1 MAESIEE
8 LEKKIEALPRGTIV
22 TKNIDGKPYFYQ
34 QYKENKKTVSNFLT
48 NDEAEKMRPL
58 IEERRQLQKK
68 LREMKKNIPASA
80 KPDDKTSFIMNAIT
94 GAGLL
99 EMAETAKDFKKRD
112 CYEKISSYLYG
123 KPVDKVCLVYG
134 LRRTGKT
141 TLLKQLILDMKEEDR
156 KQTIYIKA
164 RVGET
169 IADLNKDIKLARE
182 KGFKFFLIDEIT
194 LLEDFIDN
202 AALLSDVYAVQGL
215 KFVLSGTDS
224 LGFYFAESEELYDRA
239 VTVHTTFIPYKE
251 HARLLGITSIDEYI
265 RYGGTLKAGE
275 WDFEDEELN
284 VEEAS
289 FRDDETAR
297 RYIDTAICKNIQH
310 SLKCYQKGR
319 YFRHLRELYDANELT
334 NAINRI
340 IEDENHDFTV
350 KVITDLFESHD
361 ASGITTTKNGRVKA
375 LREAC
380 LDRTYLGSTSQLLRK
395 ARDEENRTDV
405 LDTID
410 KFQILATLKKIL
422 EIKEKDKQTIGV
434 TDTHVTEIKQYL
446 KRLDLI
452 DDLDIETLTGSD
464 GRLTYTIFTQPGMR
478 FCQAQALVYSLMK
491 DEQIKNLQERE
502 INLITEKIIEG
513 VLGHMLED
521 IVIYETKKV
530 LMPNRHE
537 NKKQVFQIR
546 FEAGEFDMVIYD
558 KQTNT
563 CEIYE
568 IKHSLEVVP
577 FQYRHL
583 INEDKIALTEKRF
596 GKITKKCVLYR
607 GETIQSENDVMY
619 KNVEEYLN
627 ELVVN

>member
-1 MAESIEE
+1 MTESIEE
-8 LEKKIEALPRGTIV
+8 LEKRIETLPRGTIV

-34 QYKENKKTVSNFLT
+34 QYKEKKKTVSNFLT

-58 IEERRQLQKK
+58 IEERRELQKK
-68 LREMKKNIPASA
+68 LREMKKNLPAAA
-80 KPDDKTSFIMNAIT
+80 KPDDNTSFIMNAIT
-94 GAGLL
+94 GSGLL

-123 KPVDKVCLVYG
+123 KPADKVCLVYG

-156 KQTIYIKA
+156 KQTIYIKVS
-164 RVGET
+164 VGET

-182 KGFKFFLIDEIT
+182 KGIKFFLIDEIT

-239 VTVHTTFIPYKE
+239 VTVHTTFIPYNE
-251 HARLLGITSIDEYI
+251 HARLLGIKSIDEYI

-275 WDFEDEELN
+275 LDFEDAELN

-350 KVITDLFESHD
+350 QVITDLFESHD
-361 ASGITTTKNGRVKA
+361 
-375 LREAC
+375 
-380 LDRTYLGSTSQLLRK
+380 LGSTAQLLRK
-395 ARDEENRTDV
+395 ARDEDKRTDI
-405 LDTID
+405 LDEID
-410 KFQILATLKKIL
+410 KSQILETLKKIL
-422 EIKEKDKQTIGV
+422 EIKEKDNQTIGI
-434 TDTHVTEIKQYL
+434 TDSHVEEIKQYL

-452 DDLDIETLTGSD
+452 DDLDIETLTGSE
-464 GRLTYTIFTQPGMR
+464 GKLSYTIFTQPGMR

-491 DEQIKNLQERE
+491 DEQIGNLQERE

-521 IVIYETKKV
+521 IVIYETKRV

-558 KQTNT
+558 NQTNT

-568 IKHSLEVVP
+568 IKHSLEAVP

-583 INEDKIALTEKRF
+583 INEDKIELTEKRF

-607 GETIQSENDVMY
+607 GETMQSENDVLY

-627 ELVVN
+627 ELVG

>member
-1 MAESIEE
+1 MTESIEE
-8 LEKKIEALPRGTIV
+8 LEKRIETLPRGTIV

-58 IEERRQLQKK
+58 IDERRQLQKK
-68 LREMKKNIPASA
+68 LRAMKKNLPATA
-80 KPDDKTSFIMNAIT
+80 KLDDSTSLIMNAIT

-123 KPVDKVCLVYG
+123 KPADKVCLVYG

-182 KGFKFFLIDEIT
+182 QGIKFFLIDEIT

-239 VTVHTTFIPYKE
+239 VTVHTTFIPYNE
-251 HARLLGITSIDEYI
+251 HARLLGIKSIDEYI

-275 WDFEDEELN
+275 LDFEDAELN

-350 KVITDLFESHD
+350 QVITDLFESHD
-361 ASGITTTKNGRVKA
+361 
-375 LREAC
+375 
-380 LDRTYLGSTSQLLRK
+380 LGSTAQLLRK
-395 ARDEENRTDV
+395 ARDEDKRTDI
-405 LDTID
+405 LDEID
-410 KFQILATLKKIL
+410 KSQILETLKKIL
-422 EIKEKDKQTIGV
+422 EIKEKDNQTIGI
-434 TDTHVTEIKQYL
+434 TDSHVEEIKQYL

-452 DDLDIETLTGSD
+452 DDLDIETLTGSE
-464 GRLTYTIFTQPGMR
+464 GKLNYTIFTQPGMR

-521 IVIYETKKV
+521 IVIYETKRV

-558 KQTNT
+558 NQTNT

-568 IKHSLEVVP
+568 IKHSLEAVP

-583 INEDKIALTEKRF
+583 INEDKIELTEKRF
-596 GKITKKCVLYR
+596 GKIIKKCVLYR
-607 GETIQSENDVMY
+607 GETMQSENDVMY

>member
-1 MAESIEE
+1 MTESIEE
-8 LEKKIEALPRGTIV
+8 LEKRIETLPRGTIV

-58 IEERRQLQKK
+58 IEERRELQKK
-68 LREMKKNIPASA
+68 LRAMKKNLPAAA
-80 KPDDKTSFIMNAIT
+80 KHDASTSFIMNAIT

-123 KPVDKVCLVYG
+123 KPADKVCLVYG

-182 KGFKFFLIDEIT
+182 KGIKFFLIDEIT

-239 VTVHTTFIPYKE
+239 VTVHTTFIPYNE
-251 HARLLGITSIDEYI
+251 HARLLGIKSIDEYI

-275 WDFEDEELN
+275 LDFEDAELN

-350 KVITDLFESHD
+350 QVITDLFESHD
-361 ASGITTTKNGRVKA
+361 
-375 LREAC
+375 
-380 LDRTYLGSTSQLLRK
+380 LGSTAQLLRK
-395 ARDEENRTDV
+395 ARDEDKRTDI
-405 LDTID
+405 LDEID
-410 KFQILATLKKIL
+410 KSQILETLKKIL

-452 DDLDIETLTGSD
+452 DDLNIETLTGSE
-464 GRLTYTIFTQPGMR
+464 GKLSYTIFTQPGMR

-521 IVIYETKKV
+521 IVIYETKRV

-558 KQTNT
+558 NQTNT

-568 IKHSLEVVP
+568 IKHSLEAVP

-583 INEDKIALTEKRF
+583 INEDKIELTEKRF

-607 GETIQSENDVMY
+607 GETMQSENDVMY

>member
-68 LREMKKNIPASA
+68 LREMKKNLPASA
-80 KPDDKTSFIMNAIT
+80 KPDDNISFIMNAIT
-94 GAGLL
+94 ESGLL

-123 KPVDKVCLVYG
+123 KPADKVCLVYG

-164 RVGET
+164 RAGET

-182 KGFKFFLIDEIT
+182 KEIKFFLIDEIT

-275 WDFEDEELN
+275 LDFEDEELN

-361 ASGITTTKNGRVKA
+361 
-375 LREAC
+375 
-380 LDRTYLGSTSQLLRK
+380 LGSTAQLLRK
-395 ARDEENRTDV
+395 ARDEDKRTDI
-405 LDTID
+405 LDEID
-410 KFQILATLKKIL
+410 KSQILETLKKIL

-464 GRLTYTIFTQPGMR
+464 GKLTYTIFTQPGMR

-502 INLITEKIIEG
+502 IILITEKIIEG

-521 IVIYETKKV
+521 IVIYETKRV

-568 IKHSLEVVP
+568 IKHSLEAVP

-607 GETIQSENDVMY
+607 GETMQSENDVMY

>member
-1 MAESIEE
+1 MTESIEE
-8 LEKKIEALPRGTIV
+8 LEKRIETLPRGTIV

-58 IEERRQLQKK
+58 IDERRQLQKK
-68 LREMKKNIPASA
+68 LREMKKNLPAAA
-80 KPDDKTSFIMNAIT
+80 KPDDSTSFIMNAIT

-123 KPVDKVCLVYG
+123 KPADKVCLVYG

-141 TLLKQLILDMKEEDR
+141 TLLKQLVLDMKEEDR

-182 KGFKFFLIDEIT
+182 QGIKFFLIDEIT

-275 WDFEDEELN
+275 LDFEDAELN

-350 KVITDLFESHD
+350 QVITDLFESHD
-361 ASGITTTKNGRVKA
+361 
-375 LREAC
+375 
-380 LDRTYLGSTSQLLRK
+380 LGSTAQLLRK
-395 ARDEENRTDV
+395 ARDKDKRTDI
-405 LDTID
+405 LDEID
-410 KFQILATLKKIL
+410 KSQILETLKKIL
-422 EIKEKDKQTIGV
+422 EIKEKDNQTIGI
-434 TDTHVTEIKQYL
+434 TDSHVEEIKQYL

-452 DDLDIETLTGSD
+452 DDLDIETLTGSE
-464 GRLTYTIFTQPGMR
+464 GKLNYTIFTQPGMR

-521 IVIYETKKV
+521 IVIYETKRV

-546 FEAGEFDMVIYD
+546 FEAGEFDMVIYNN
-558 KQTNT
+558 QTNT

-568 IKHSLEVVP
+568 IKHSLEAVP

-583 INEDKIALTEKRF
+583 INEDKIELTEKRF

-607 GETIQSENDVMY
+607 GETMQSENDVMY

>member
-8 LEKKIEALPRGTIV
+8 IEKRIQALPRGTIV

-34 QYKENKKTVSNFLT
+34 QYKENKKTVSNFLS
-48 NDEAEKMRPL
+48 NDEAEKMRHL
-58 IEERRQLQKK
+58 IEERRELQKK
-68 LREMKKNIPASA
+68 LREMKKNLPSVEMLDDSA
-80 KPDDKTSFIMNAIT
+80 SFIMNAIT

-99 EMAETAKDFKKRD
+99 EMAETAKGFKKRD
-112 CYEKISSYLYG
+112 CYDKIASYLYG
-123 KPVDKVCLVYG
+123 KPADKVCLVYG

-141 TLLKQLILDMKEEDR
+141 TLLKQLILDMKDEDR
-156 KQTIYIKA
+156 NQTIYIKA
-164 RVGET
+164 RAGET
-169 IADLNKDIKLARE
+169 IADLNKDIKTARE
-182 KGFKFFLIDEIT
+182 KGIKFLLIDEIT

-275 WDFEDEELN
+275 LDFDNEELN

-289 FRDDETAR
+289 FRDDESAR

-310 SLKCYQKGR
+310 SLRCYQKGR

-361 ASGITTTKNGRVKA
+361 
-375 LREAC
+375 
-380 LDRTYLGSTSQLLRK
+380 LGSAAQLLRK
-395 ARDEENRTDV
+395 ARDEDKRTDI
-405 LDTID
+405 LDEID
-410 KFQILATLKKIL
+410 ESQILSTLKKIL
-422 EIKEKDKQTIGV
+422 EIKEKDNQKIGV
-434 TDTHVTEIKQYL
+434 TETHVTEIKQYL

-452 DDLDIETLTGSD
+452 DDLDIETLTGSER
-464 GRLTYTIFTQPGMR
+464 RLTYTIFTQPGMR

-491 DEQIKNLQERE
+491 DEQIRNLQERE

-521 IVIYETKKV
+521 IVIYETKRV
-530 LMPNRHE
+530 LMPKRHE

-546 FEAGEFDMVIYD
+546 FEAGEFDMLIYD
-558 KQTNT
+558 NQSNT

-568 IKHSLEVVP
+568 IKHSLEAVP
-577 FQYRHL
+577 YQYRHL
-583 INEDKIALTEKRF
+583 INEDKTALTENRF
-596 GKITKKCVLYR
+596 GRITRKCVLYR
-607 GETIQSENDVMY
+607 GETMESESDVQY

-627 ELVVN
+627 ELGETK

>member
-48 NDEAEKMRPL
+48 NDESEKMRPL
-58 IEERRQLQKK
+58 IDERRQLQKK
-68 LREMKKNIPASA
+68 LRAMKKNLPATA
-80 KPDDKTSFIMNAIT
+80 KLDDSTSFIMNAIT
-94 GAGLL
+94 GSGLL

-123 KPVDKVCLVYG
+123 KPADKVCLVYG

-164 RVGET
+164 RGGET

-182 KGFKFFLIDEIT
+182 QGIKFFLIDEIT

-224 LGFYFAESEELYDRA
+224 LGFYFVESEELYDRT

-275 WDFEDEELN
+275 LDFEDAELN

-350 KVITDLFESHD
+350 QVITDLFESHD
-361 ASGITTTKNGRVKA
+361 
-375 LREAC
+375 
-380 LDRTYLGSTSQLLRK
+380 LGSTAQLLRK
-395 ARDEENRTDV
+395 ARDEDKRTDI
-405 LDTID
+405 LDEID
-410 KFQILATLKKIL
+410 KSQILETLKKIL
-422 EIKEKDKQTIGV
+422 EIKEKDNQTIGI
-434 TDTHVTEIKQYL
+434 TDSHVEEIKQYL

-452 DDLDIETLTGSD
+452 DDLDIETLTGSE
-464 GRLTYTIFTQPGMR
+464 GKLSYTIFTQPGMR

-521 IVIYETKKV
+521 IVIYETKRV

-546 FEAGEFDMVIYD
+546 FEAGEFDMVIYNN
-558 KQTNT
+558 QTNT

-568 IKHSLEVVP
+568 IKHSLEAVP

-583 INEDKIALTEKRF
+583 INEDKIELTEKRF

-607 GETIQSENDVMY
+607 GETMQSENDVLY

>member
-58 IEERRQLQKK
+58 IDERRQLQKK
-68 LREMKKNIPASA
+68 LRVMEKNLPATA
-80 KPDDKTSFIMNAIT
+80 KPDDSTSFLMNAIT
-94 GAGLL
+94 GSGLL

-123 KPVDKVCLVYG
+123 KPADKVCLVYG

-141 TLLKQLILDMKEEDR
+141 TLLKQLVLDMKEEDR

-169 IADLNKDIKLARE
+169 ITDLNTDIKLARE
-182 KGFKFFLIDEIT
+182 KGIKFFLIDEIT

-275 WDFEDEELN
+275 LNFEDAELN

-350 KVITDLFESHD
+350 QVITDLFESHD
-361 ASGITTTKNGRVKA
+361 
-375 LREAC
+375 
-380 LDRTYLGSTSQLLRK
+380 LGSTAQLLRK
-395 ARDEENRTDV
+395 ARDEDKRTDI
-405 LDTID
+405 LDEID
-410 KFQILATLKKIL
+410 KSQILETLKKIL
-422 EIKEKDKQTIGV
+422 EIKEKDNQTIGI
-434 TDTHVTEIKQYL
+434 TNSHVEEIKQYL

-452 DDLDIETLTGSD
+452 DDLDIETLTGNE
-464 GRLTYTIFTQPGMR
+464 GKLNYTIFTQPGMR

-491 DEQIKNLQERE
+491 DEQIKNLQKRE

-521 IVIYETKKV
+521 IVIYETKRV

-558 KQTNT
+558 NQTNT

-568 IKHSLEVVP
+568 IKHSLEAVP

-583 INEDKIALTEKRF
+583 INEDKIELTEKRF

-607 GETIQSENDVMY
+607 GETMQSENDVLY
-619 KNVEEYLN
+619 QNVEEYLN
-627 ELVVN
+627 ELVSN

>member
-1 MAESIEE
+1 MTESIEE
-8 LEKKIEALPRGTIV
+8 LEKRIETLPRGTIV

-34 QYKENKKTVSNFLT
+34 QYKENKKTVSIFLT

-58 IEERRQLQKK
+58 IDERRQLQKN
-68 LREMKKNIPASA
+68 LRAMKKNLPATA
-80 KPDDKTSFIMNAIT
+80 KLDDSTSFIMNAIT

-123 KPVDKVCLVYG
+123 KPADKVCLVYG

-141 TLLKQLILDMKEEDR
+141 TLLKQLVLDMKEEDR

-182 KGFKFFLIDEIT
+182 KGIKFFLIDEIT

-224 LGFYFAESEELYDRA
+224 LGFYFAESEELYDRT

-275 WDFEDEELN
+275 LDFEDAELN

-350 KVITDLFESHD
+350 QVITDLFESHD
-361 ASGITTTKNGRVKA
+361 
-375 LREAC
+375 
-380 LDRTYLGSTSQLLRK
+380 LGSTAQLLRK
-395 ARDEENRTDV
+395 ARDEDKRTDI
-405 LDTID
+405 LDEID
-410 KFQILATLKKIL
+410 KSQILETLKKIL
-422 EIKEKDKQTIGV
+422 EIKEKDNQTIGI
-434 TDTHVTEIKQYL
+434 TDSHVEEIKQYL

-452 DDLDIETLTGSD
+452 DDLDIETLTGSE
-464 GRLTYTIFTQPGMR
+464 GKLSYTIFTQPGMR

-521 IVIYETKKV
+521 IVIYETKRV

-558 KQTNT
+558 NQTNT
-563 CEIYE
+563 CEVYE
-568 IKHSLEVVP
+568 IKHSLEAVP

-583 INEDKIALTEKRF
+583 INEDKIELTEKRF

-607 GETIQSENDVMY
+607 GETMQSENDVMY

-627 ELVVN
+627 ELVG

>member
-1 MAESIEE
+1 MAESIKE
-8 LEKKIEALPRGTIV
+8 LEKTIVALPRGTIV

-68 LREMKKNIPASA
+68 LREMKKNLPASA
-80 KPDDKTSFIMNAIT
+80 KPDDNISFIMNAIT

-123 KPVDKVCLVYG
+123 KPADKVCLVYG

-182 KGFKFFLIDEIT
+182 KGIKFFLIDEIT

-251 HARLLGITSIDEYI
+251 HARLLGIKSIDEYI

-275 WDFEDEELN
+275 LDFEDAELN

-350 KVITDLFESHD
+350 KVITDLFESH
-361 ASGITTTKNGRVKA
+361 A
-375 LREAC
+375 
-380 LDRTYLGSTSQLLRK
+380 LGSTSQLLRK

-521 IVIYETKKV
+521 IVIYETKRV

-558 KQTNT
+558 NQTNT

-583 INEDKIALTEKRF
+583 INEDKIELTEKRF

-607 GETIQSENDVMY
+607 GETMQSENDVMY

>member
-1 MAESIEE
+1 M
-8 LEKKIEALPRGTIV
+8 
-22 TKNIDGKPYFYQ
+22 
-34 QYKENKKTVSNFLT
+34 
-48 NDEAEKMRPL
+48 
-58 IEERRQLQKK
+58 
-68 LREMKKNIPASA
+68 
-80 KPDDKTSFIMNAIT
+80 
-94 GAGLL
+94 
-99 EMAETAKDFKKRD
+99 
-112 CYEKISSYLYG
+112 
-123 KPVDKVCLVYG
+123 
-134 LRRTGKT
+134 
-141 TLLKQLILDMKEEDR
+141 
-156 KQTIYIKA
+156 
-164 RVGET
+164 
-169 IADLNKDIKLARE
+169 
-182 KGFKFFLIDEIT
+182 
-194 LLEDFIDN
+194 
-202 AALLSDVYAVQGL
+202 YAVQGL
-215 KFVLSGTDS
+215 KFVLSGTNS

-350 KVITDLFESHD
+350 KVITDLFESH
-361 ASGITTTKNGRVKA
+361 A
-375 LREAC
+375 L
-380 LDRTYLGSTSQLLRK
+380 DSTAQLLRK

-422 EIKEKDKQTIGV
+422 EIKEKDNQTIGV
-434 TDTHVTEIKQYL
+434 KDTHVTEIKQYL

-452 DDLDIETLTGSD
+452 DYLDIETLTGSD

-568 IKHSLEVVP
+568 IKHSLEAVP

-607 GETIQSENDVMY
+607 GETMQSENDVMY
-619 KNVEEYLN
+619 KNLEEYLN

>member
-8 LEKKIEALPRGTIV
+8 LEKRIETLPRGTIV

-58 IEERRQLQKK
+58 IDERRQLQKK
-68 LREMKKNIPASA
+68 LRAMKKNLPAAA
-80 KPDDKTSFIMNAIT
+80 KPDDSTSFIMNAIS

-123 KPVDKVCLVYG
+123 KPADKVCLVYG

-182 KGFKFFLIDEIT
+182 KGIKFFLIDEIT

-224 LGFYFAESEELYDRA
+224 LGFYFAESEELYDRT

-275 WDFEDEELN
+275 LDFEDAELN

-350 KVITDLFESHD
+350 QVITDLFESHD
-361 ASGITTTKNGRVKA
+361 
-375 LREAC
+375 
-380 LDRTYLGSTSQLLRK
+380 LGSTAQLLRK
-395 ARDEENRTDV
+395 ARDKDKRTDI
-405 LDTID
+405 LDEID
-410 KFQILATLKKIL
+410 KSQILETLKKIL
-422 EIKEKDKQTIGV
+422 EIKEKDNQTIGI
-434 TDTHVTEIKQYL
+434 TDSHVEEIKQYL

-452 DDLDIETLTGSD
+452 DDLDIETLTGSE
-464 GRLTYTIFTQPGMR
+464 GKLNYTIFTQPGMR

-521 IVIYETKKV
+521 IVIYETKRV

-558 KQTNT
+558 NQTNT

-568 IKHSLEVVP
+568 IKHSLEAVP

-583 INEDKIALTEKRF
+583 INEDKIELTEKRF

-607 GETIQSENDVMY
+607 GETMQSENDVLY

>member
-1 MAESIEE
+1 MVESIEE
-8 LEKKIEALPRGTIV
+8 LEKRIETLPRGTIV

-58 IEERRQLQKK
+58 IEERRELQKK
-68 LREMKKNIPASA
+68 LREMKKILPAAA
-80 KPDDKTSFIMNAIT
+80 KPDDNTSFIMNAIT
-94 GAGLL
+94 GPGLL

-123 KPVDKVCLVYG
+123 KPADKVCLVYG

-141 TLLKQLILDMKEEDR
+141 TLLKQLVLDMKEEDR

-169 IADLNKDIKLARE
+169 ITDLNKDIKLARE
-182 KGFKFFLIDEIT
+182 KGIKFFLIDEIT

-239 VTVHTTFIPYKE
+239 VTVHTTFIPYNE
-251 HARLLGITSIDEYI
+251 HARLLGIKSIDEYI

-275 WDFEDEELN
+275 LDFEDAELN

-350 KVITDLFESHD
+350 QVITDLFESHD
-361 ASGITTTKNGRVKA
+361 
-375 LREAC
+375 
-380 LDRTYLGSTSQLLRK
+380 LGSTAQLLRK
-395 ARDEENRTDV
+395 ARDEDKRTDI
-405 LDTID
+405 LDEID
-410 KFQILATLKKIL
+410 KSQILETLKKIL
-422 EIKEKDKQTIGV
+422 EIKEKDNQTIGI
-434 TDTHVTEIKQYL
+434 TDSHVEEIKQYL

-452 DDLDIETLTGSD
+452 DDLDIETLTGSE
-464 GRLTYTIFTQPGMR
+464 GKLSYTIFTQPGMR

-521 IVIYETKKV
+521 IVIYETKRV

-558 KQTNT
+558 NQTNT

-568 IKHSLEVVP
+568 IKHSLEAVP

-583 INEDKIALTEKRF
+583 INEDKIELTEKRF

-607 GETIQSENDVMY
+607 GETMQSENDVMY

>member
-8 LEKKIEALPRGTIV
+8 LEKRIETLPRGTIV

-58 IEERRQLQKK
+58 IDERRQLQKK
-68 LREMKKNIPASA
+68 LRAMKKNLPATA
-80 KPDDKTSFIMNAIT
+80 KLDDSTSFIMNAIT
-94 GAGLL
+94 GSGLL

-123 KPVDKVCLVYG
+123 KPADKVCLVYG

-182 KGFKFFLIDEIT
+182 KGIKFFLIDEIT

-275 WDFEDEELN
+275 LDFEDAELN

-340 IEDENHDFTV
+340 IEDENHDFTI

-361 ASGITTTKNGRVKA
+361 
-375 LREAC
+375 
-380 LDRTYLGSTSQLLRK
+380 LGSTAQLLRK
-395 ARDEENRTDV
+395 ARDEDKRTDI
-405 LDTID
+405 LDEID
-410 KFQILATLKKIL
+410 KSQILETLKKIL
-422 EIKEKDKQTIGV
+422 EIKEKDNQTIGI
-434 TDTHVTEIKQYL
+434 TDSHVEEIKQYL

-452 DDLDIETLTGSD
+452 DDLDIETLTGSE
-464 GRLTYTIFTQPGMR
+464 GKLNYTIFTQPGMR

-521 IVIYETKKV
+521 IVIYETKRV

-558 KQTNT
+558 NQTNT

-568 IKHSLEVVP
+568 IKHSLEAVP

-583 INEDKIALTEKRF
+583 INEDKIELTEKRF

-607 GETIQSENDVMY
+607 GETMQSENDVMY

>member
-8 LEKKIEALPRGTIV
+8 LEKRIETLPRGTIV

-48 NDEAEKMRPL
+48 NDKAEKIRPL
-58 IEERRQLQKK
+58 IEERRELQKK
-68 LREMKKNIPASA
+68 LRAMKKNLPAAA
-80 KPDDKTSFIMNAIT
+80 KPDDSISFIMNVIT

-123 KPVDKVCLVYG
+123 KPADKVCLVYG

-141 TLLKQLILDMKEEDR
+141 TLLKQLILDMKKEDR

-164 RVGET
+164 MVGET
-169 IADLNKDIKLARE
+169 IADLNRDIKLARE
-182 KGFKFFLIDEIT
+182 KGIKFFLIDEIT

-251 HARLLGITSIDEYI
+251 HARLLGIKSIDEYI
-265 RYGGTLKAGE
+265 RYGGTFKAGE
-275 WDFEDEELN
+275 LDFEDAELN

-350 KVITDLFESHD
+350 QVITDLFESHD
-361 ASGITTTKNGRVKA
+361 
-375 LREAC
+375 
-380 LDRTYLGSTSQLLRK
+380 LGSTAQLLRK
-395 ARDEENRTDV
+395 ARDEDKRTDI
-405 LDTID
+405 LDEID
-410 KFQILATLKKIL
+410 KSQILETLKKIL

-452 DDLDIETLTGSD
+452 DDLNIETLTGSE
-464 GRLTYTIFTQPGMR
+464 GKLSYTIFTQPGMR

-521 IVIYETKKV
+521 IVIYETKRV

-558 KQTNT
+558 NQTNT

-568 IKHSLEVVP
+568 IKHSLEAVP

-583 INEDKIALTEKRF
+583 INEDKIELTEKRF

-607 GETIQSENDVMY
+607 GETMQSENDVMY

>member
-1 MAESIEE
+1 MTESIEE
-8 LEKKIEALPRGTIV
+8 LEKRIETLPRGTIV

-58 IEERRQLQKK
+58 IDERRQLQKK
-68 LREMKKNIPASA
+68 LRAMKKNLPATA
-80 KPDDKTSFIMNAIT
+80 KLDDSTSFIMNAIT
-94 GAGLL
+94 GSGLL

-123 KPVDKVCLVYG
+123 KPADKVCLVYG

-164 RVGET
+164 RGGET

-182 KGFKFFLIDEIT
+182 QGIKFFLIDEIT

-224 LGFYFAESEELYDRA
+224 LGFYFVESEELYDRT

-275 WDFEDEELN
+275 LDFEDAELN

-350 KVITDLFESHD
+350 QVITDLFESHD
-361 ASGITTTKNGRVKA
+361 
-375 LREAC
+375 
-380 LDRTYLGSTSQLLRK
+380 LGSTAQLLRK
-395 ARDEENRTDV
+395 ARDEDKRTDI
-405 LDTID
+405 LDEID
-410 KFQILATLKKIL
+410 KSQILETLKKIL
-422 EIKEKDKQTIGV
+422 EIKEKDNQTIGI
-434 TDTHVTEIKQYL
+434 TDSHVEEIKQYL

-452 DDLDIETLTGSD
+452 DDLDIETLTGSE
-464 GRLTYTIFTQPGMR
+464 GKLNYTIFTQPGMR

-521 IVIYETKKV
+521 IVIYETKRV

-558 KQTNT
+558 NQTNT

-568 IKHSLEVVP
+568 IKHSLEAVP

-583 INEDKIALTEKRF
+583 INEDKIELTEKRF

-607 GETIQSENDVMY
+607 GETMQSENDVMY

>member
-58 IEERRQLQKK
+58 IEERRELQKK
-68 LREMKKNIPASA
+68 LREMKKNLPAAA
-80 KPDDKTSFIMNAIT
+80 KPDDNTSFIMNAIT
-94 GAGLL
+94 GSGLL

-123 KPVDKVCLVYG
+123 KPADKVCLVYG

-169 IADLNKDIKLARE
+169 ISDLNKDIKLARE
-182 KGFKFFLIDEIT
+182 KGIKFFLIDEIT

-275 WDFEDEELN
+275 LDFEDEELN

-350 KVITDLFESHD
+350 QVITDLFESHD
-361 ASGITTTKNGRVKA
+361 
-375 LREAC
+375 
-380 LDRTYLGSTSQLLRK
+380 LGSTAQLLRK
-395 ARDEENRTDV
+395 ARDEDKRTDI
-405 LDTID
+405 LDEID
-410 KFQILATLKKIL
+410 KSQILETLKKIL
-422 EIKEKDKQTIGV
+422 EIKEKDKQTIGI
-434 TDTHVTEIKQYL
+434 TDSHVEEIKQYL

-452 DDLDIETLTGSD
+452 DDLDIETLTGSE
-464 GRLTYTIFTQPGMR
+464 GKLNYTIFTQPGMR

-491 DEQIKNLQERE
+491 DEQIKNLEERE

-521 IVIYETKKV
+521 IVIYETKRV

-558 KQTNT
+558 NQTNT

-568 IKHSLEVVP
+568 IKHSLEAVP

-583 INEDKIALTEKRF
+583 INEDKIELTEKRF

-607 GETIQSENDVMY
+607 GETMQSENDVMY

>member
-1 MAESIEE
+1 MTESIEE
-8 LEKKIEALPRGTIV
+8 LEKRIETLPRGTIV

-58 IEERRQLQKK
+58 IDERRQLQKK
-68 LREMKKNIPASA
+68 LRAMKKNLPATA
-80 KPDDKTSFIMNAIT
+80 KPDDSTSFIMNAIT
-94 GAGLL
+94 GVGLL

-123 KPVDKVCLVYG
+123 KPADKVCLVYG

-141 TLLKQLILDMKEEDR
+141 TLLKQLVLDMKEEDR

-169 IADLNKDIKLARE
+169 ITDLNKDIKLARE
-182 KGFKFFLIDEIT
+182 KGIKFFLIDEIT

-275 WDFEDEELN
+275 LDFEDAELN

-350 KVITDLFESHD
+350 QVITDLFESHD
-361 ASGITTTKNGRVKA
+361 
-375 LREAC
+375 
-380 LDRTYLGSTSQLLRK
+380 LGSTAQLLRK
-395 ARDEENRTDV
+395 ARDEDKRTDI
-405 LDTID
+405 LDEID
-410 KFQILATLKKIL
+410 KSQILETLKKIL
-422 EIKEKDKQTIGV
+422 EIKEKDNQTIGI
-434 TDTHVTEIKQYL
+434 TDSHVEEIKQYL

-452 DDLDIETLTGSD
+452 DDLDIETLTGSE
-464 GRLTYTIFTQPGMR
+464 GKLSYTIFTQPGMR
-478 FCQAQALVYSLMK
+478 FCQAQALIYSLMK

-521 IVIYETKKV
+521 IVIYETKRV

-558 KQTNT
+558 NQTNT

-568 IKHSLEVVP
+568 IKHSLEAVP

-583 INEDKIALTEKRF
+583 INGDKIELTEKRF

-607 GETIQSENDVMY
+607 GETMQSENDVMY

-627 ELVVN
+627 ELVVS

>member
-8 LEKKIEALPRGTIV
+8 LEKKIETLPRGTIV

-48 NDEAEKMRPL
+48 NDEAEKMRPQ

-68 LREMKKNIPASA
+68 LRAMKKNLPAAA
-80 KPDDKTSFIMNAIT
+80 KPDDNISFIMNAIT
-94 GAGLL
+94 GSGLL

-123 KPVDKVCLVYG
+123 KPADKVCLVYG

-164 RVGET
+164 RGGET

-182 KGFKFFLIDEIT
+182 KGIKFFLIDEIT

-202 AALLSDVYAVQGL
+202 SALLSDVYAVQGL

-275 WDFEDEELN
+275 LDFEDAELN

-350 KVITDLFESHD
+350 QVITDLFESHD
-361 ASGITTTKNGRVKA
+361 
-375 LREAC
+375 
-380 LDRTYLGSTSQLLRK
+380 LGSTAQLLRK
-395 ARDEENRTDV
+395 ARDEDKRTDI
-405 LDTID
+405 LDEID
-410 KFQILATLKKIL
+410 KSQILATLKKIL
-422 EIKEKDKQTIGV
+422 EIKEKDKQTIGM

-452 DDLDIETLTGSD
+452 DDLDIETLTGSE
-464 GRLTYTIFTQPGMR
+464 GKLSYTIFTQPGMR

-491 DEQIKNLQERE
+491 DEQIKNRQERE

-558 KQTNT
+558 NQTNT

-607 GETIQSENDVMY
+607 GETMQSENDVMY

-627 ELVVN
+627 ELVG

>member
-1 MAESIEE
+1 MVESIEE
-8 LEKKIEALPRGTIV
+8 LEKRIETLPRGTIV

-58 IEERRQLQKK
+58 IDERRQLQKK
-68 LREMKKNIPASA
+68 LRAMKKNLPAAA
-80 KPDDKTSFIMNAIT
+80 KPDDSTSFIMNAIT

-123 KPVDKVCLVYG
+123 KPADKVCLVYG

-141 TLLKQLILDMKEEDR
+141 TLLKQLVLDMKEEDR

-169 IADLNKDIKLARE
+169 ITDLNKDIKLARE
-182 KGFKFFLIDEIT
+182 KGIKFFLIDEIT

-275 WDFEDEELN
+275 LDFEDAELN

-350 KVITDLFESHD
+350 QVITDLFESHD
-361 ASGITTTKNGRVKA
+361 
-375 LREAC
+375 
-380 LDRTYLGSTSQLLRK
+380 LGSTAQLLRK
-395 ARDEENRTDV
+395 ARDEDKRTDI
-405 LDTID
+405 LDEID
-410 KFQILATLKKIL
+410 KSQILETLKKIL
-422 EIKEKDKQTIGV
+422 EIKEKDNQTIGI
-434 TDTHVTEIKQYL
+434 TDSHVEEIKQYL

-452 DDLDIETLTGSD
+452 DDLDIETLTGSE
-464 GRLTYTIFTQPGMR
+464 GKLNYSIFTQPGMR
-478 FCQAQALVYSLMK
+478 FCQAQALIYSLMK

-521 IVIYETKKV
+521 IVIYETKRV

-558 KQTNT
+558 NQTNT

-568 IKHSLEVVP
+568 IKHSLEAVP

-583 INEDKIALTEKRF
+583 INGDKIELTEKRF

-607 GETIQSENDVMY
+607 GETMQSENDVMY

-627 ELVVN
+627 ELVVS

>member
-58 IEERRQLQKK
+58 IEERRELQKK
-68 LREMKKNIPASA
+68 LREMKKNLPAAA
-80 KPDDKTSFIMNAIT
+80 KPDDNTSFIMNAIT
-94 GAGLL
+94 GSGLL

-123 KPVDKVCLVYG
+123 KPADKVCLVYG

-182 KGFKFFLIDEIT
+182 KGIKFFLIDEIT

-202 AALLSDVYAVQGL
+202 SALLSDVYAVQGL

-275 WDFEDEELN
+275 LDFEDAELN

-361 ASGITTTKNGRVKA
+361 
-375 LREAC
+375 
-380 LDRTYLGSTSQLLRK
+380 LGSTAQLLRK
-395 ARDEENRTDV
+395 ARDEDKRTDI
-405 LDTID
+405 LDEID
-410 KFQILATLKKIL
+410 KSQILETLKKIL

-452 DDLDIETLTGSD
+452 DDLDIETLTGSE
-464 GRLTYTIFTQPGMR
+464 GKLNYTIFTQPGMR

-491 DEQIKNLQERE
+491 DEQIKNLEERE

-521 IVIYETKKV
+521 IVIYETKRV

-558 KQTNT
+558 NQTNT

-568 IKHSLEVVP
+568 IKHSLEAVP

-583 INEDKIALTEKRF
+583 INEDKIELTEKRF

-607 GETIQSENDVMY
+607 GETMQSENDVMY

>member
-1 MAESIEE
+1 MVESIEE
-8 LEKKIEALPRGTIV
+8 LEKRIETLPRGTIV

-58 IEERRQLQKK
+58 IDERRQLQKK
-68 LREMKKNIPASA
+68 LRAMKKNLPATA
-80 KPDDKTSFIMNAIT
+80 KPDDSTSFIMNAIT
-94 GAGLL
+94 GVGLL

-123 KPVDKVCLVYG
+123 KPADKVCLVYG

-141 TLLKQLILDMKEEDR
+141 TLLKQLVLDMKEEDR

-169 IADLNKDIKLARE
+169 ITDLNKDIKLARE
-182 KGFKFFLIDEIT
+182 KGIKFFLIDEIT

-275 WDFEDEELN
+275 LDFEDAELN

-350 KVITDLFESHD
+350 QVITDLFESHD
-361 ASGITTTKNGRVKA
+361 
-375 LREAC
+375 
-380 LDRTYLGSTSQLLRK
+380 LGSTAQLLRK
-395 ARDEENRTDV
+395 ARDEDKRTDI
-405 LDTID
+405 LDEID
-410 KFQILATLKKIL
+410 KSQILETLKKIL
-422 EIKEKDKQTIGV
+422 EIKEKDNQTIGI
-434 TDTHVTEIKQYL
+434 TDSHVEEIKQYL

-452 DDLDIETLTGSD
+452 DDLDIETLTGSE
-464 GRLTYTIFTQPGMR
+464 GKLNYTIFTQPGMR

-521 IVIYETKKV
+521 IVIYETKRV

-558 KQTNT
+558 NQTNT

-568 IKHSLEVVP
+568 IKHSLEAVP

-583 INEDKIALTEKRF
+583 INGDKIELTEKRF

-607 GETIQSENDVMY
+607 GETMQSENDVMY

-627 ELVVN
+627 ELVVS

>member
-1 MAESIEE
+1 MTESIEE
-8 LEKKIEALPRGTIV
+8 LEKRIETLPRGTIV

-58 IEERRQLQKK
+58 IDERRQLQKK
-68 LREMKKNIPASA
+68 LREMKKNLPAAA
-80 KPDDKTSFIMNAIT
+80 KPDDSTSFIMNAIT

-123 KPVDKVCLVYG
+123 KPADKVCLVYG

-141 TLLKQLILDMKEEDR
+141 TLLKQLVLDMKEEDR

-182 KGFKFFLIDEIT
+182 QGIKFFLIDEIT

-275 WDFEDEELN
+275 LDFEDAELN

-350 KVITDLFESHD
+350 QVITDLFESHD
-361 ASGITTTKNGRVKA
+361 
-375 LREAC
+375 
-380 LDRTYLGSTSQLLRK
+380 LGSTAQLLRK
-395 ARDEENRTDV
+395 ARDKDKRTDI
-405 LDTID
+405 LDEID
-410 KFQILATLKKIL
+410 KSQILETLKKIL
-422 EIKEKDKQTIGV
+422 EIKEKDNQTIGI
-434 TDTHVTEIKQYL
+434 TDSHVEEIKQYL

-452 DDLDIETLTGSD
+452 DDLDIETLTGSE
-464 GRLTYTIFTQPGMR
+464 GKLNYTIFTQPGMR

-521 IVIYETKKV
+521 IVIYETKRV

-546 FEAGEFDMVIYD
+546 FEAGEFDMVIYNN
-558 KQTNT
+558 QTNT

-568 IKHSLEVVP
+568 IKHSLEAVP

-583 INEDKIALTEKRF
+583 INEDKIELTEKRF

-607 GETIQSENDVMY
+607 GETMQSENDVLY

>member
-8 LEKKIEALPRGTIV
+8 LEKKMEALPRGTIV

-68 LREMKKNIPASA
+68 LREMKKNLPASA
-80 KPDDKTSFIMNAIT
+80 KPDDNTSFIMNAIT

-123 KPVDKVCLVYG
+123 KPADKVCLVYG

-164 RVGET
+164 RAGET

-350 KVITDLFESHD
+350 KVITDLFESH
-361 ASGITTTKNGRVKA
+361 A
-375 LREAC
+375 L
-380 LDRTYLGSTSQLLRK
+380 DSTAQLLRK

-422 EIKEKDKQTIGV
+422 EIKEKDNQTIGV
-434 TDTHVTEIKQYL
+434 KDTHVTEIKQYL

-452 DDLDIETLTGSD
+452 DYLDIETLTGSE
-464 GRLTYTIFTQPGMR
+464 GKLSYTIFTQPGMR

-521 IVIYETKKV
+521 IVIYETKRV

-537 NKKQVFQIR
+537 NKKQVCQIR

-558 KQTNT
+558 NPTNT
-563 CEIYE
+563 SEIYE

-607 GETIQSENDVMY
+607 GETMQYENDVMY

>member
-48 NDEAEKMRPL
+48 NDEAERMRPL
-58 IEERRQLQKK
+58 IEERRELQKK
-68 LREMKKNIPASA
+68 LREMKKNVPAAAKTDGSA
-80 KPDDKTSFIMNAIT
+80 TFIMNAIT

-99 EMAETAKDFKKRD
+99 EMAETAKNFKKRD

-123 KPVDKVCLVYG
+123 KPADKVCLVYG

-141 TLLKQLILDMKEEDR
+141 TLLKQLILDMNEEEQ
-156 KQTIYIKA
+156 KQTVYIKA

-182 KGFKFFLIDEIT
+182 KGIKFFLIDEIT

-275 WDFEDEELN
+275 LDFEDAELN

-340 IEDENHDFTV
+340 IEDENHNFTV
-350 KVITDLFESHD
+350 KVVTDLFESHD
-361 ASGITTTKNGRVKA
+361 
-375 LREAC
+375 
-380 LDRTYLGSTSQLLRK
+380 LGSTAQLLRK
-395 ARDEENRTDV
+395 ARDEEKRTDI
-405 LDTID
+405 LDEID
-410 KFQILATLKKIL
+410 KSQILETLKKIL
-422 EIKEKDKQTIGV
+422 EIKEKDNQKIGV

-452 DDLDIETLTGSD
+452 DELDIETLTGNE

-502 INLITEKIIEG
+502 INLIGEKIIEG

-521 IVIYETKKV
+521 IVIYETKRV

-558 KQTNT
+558 NQTNT

-568 IKHSLEVVP
+568 IKHSEEAVS

-607 GETIQSENDVMY
+607 GATMQSENDILY

-627 ELVVN
+627 ELGG

>member
-1 MAESIEE
+1 MTESIEE

-34 QYKENKKTVSNFLT
+34 QYKENKKTISNFLT

-58 IEERRQLQKK
+58 IDERRQLQKK
-68 LREMKKNIPASA
+68 LRAMKKNLPATA
-80 KPDDKTSFIMNAIT
+80 KLDDSTSFIMNAIT

-123 KPVDKVCLVYG
+123 KPADKVCLVYG

-141 TLLKQLILDMKEEDR
+141 TLLKQLVLDMKEEDR
-156 KQTIYIKA
+156 KQTIYIRA

-182 KGFKFFLIDEIT
+182 QGIKFFLIDEIT

-239 VTVHTTFIPYKE
+239 VTVHTTFIPYNE

-275 WDFEDEELN
+275 LDFEDAELN

-350 KVITDLFESHD
+350 QVITDLFESHD
-361 ASGITTTKNGRVKA
+361 
-375 LREAC
+375 
-380 LDRTYLGSTSQLLRK
+380 LGSTAQLLRK
-395 ARDEENRTDV
+395 ARDEDKRTDI
-405 LDTID
+405 LDEID
-410 KFQILATLKKIL
+410 KSQILETLKKIL
-422 EIKEKDKQTIGV
+422 EIKEKDNQTIGI
-434 TDTHVTEIKQYL
+434 TDSHVEEIKQYL

-452 DDLDIETLTGSD
+452 DDLDIETLTGSE
-464 GRLTYTIFTQPGMR
+464 GKLSYTIFTQPGMR

-521 IVIYETKKV
+521 IVIYETKRV

-558 KQTNT
+558 NQTNT
-563 CEIYE
+563 CEVYE
-568 IKHSLEVVP
+568 IKLSLEAVP

-583 INEDKIALTEKRF
+583 INEDKIELTEKRF

-607 GETIQSENDVMY
+607 GETMQSENDVMY

-627 ELVVN
+627 ELVG

>member
-8 LEKKIEALPRGTIV
+8 LEKRIETLPRGTIV

-58 IEERRQLQKK
+58 IDERRQLQKK
-68 LREMKKNIPASA
+68 LRAMKKNLPAAA
-80 KPDDKTSFIMNAIT
+80 KPDDSTSFIMNAIT

-123 KPVDKVCLVYG
+123 KPADKVCLVYG

-141 TLLKQLILDMKEEDR
+141 TLLKQLVLDMKEEDR

-182 KGFKFFLIDEIT
+182 KGIKFFLIDEIT

-224 LGFYFAESEELYDRA
+224 LGFYFAESEELYDRT

-275 WDFEDEELN
+275 LDFEDAELN

-350 KVITDLFESHD
+350 QVITDLFESHD
-361 ASGITTTKNGRVKA
+361 
-375 LREAC
+375 
-380 LDRTYLGSTSQLLRK
+380 LGSTAQLLRK
-395 ARDEENRTDV
+395 ARDEDKRTDI
-405 LDTID
+405 LDEID
-410 KFQILATLKKIL
+410 KSQILETLKKIL
-422 EIKEKDKQTIGV
+422 EIKEKDNQTIGI
-434 TDTHVTEIKQYL
+434 TDSHVEEIKQYL

-452 DDLDIETLTGSD
+452 DDLDIETLTGSE
-464 GRLTYTIFTQPGMR
+464 GKLSYTIFTQPGMR

-521 IVIYETKKV
+521 IVIYETKRV

-546 FEAGEFDMVIYD
+546 FEAGEFDMVIYNN
-558 KQTNT
+558 QTNT

-568 IKHSLEVVP
+568 IKHSLEAVP

-583 INEDKIALTEKRF
+583 INEDKIELTEKRF

-607 GETIQSENDVMY
+607 GETMQSENDVLY

-627 ELVVN
+627 ELVG

>member
-8 LEKKIEALPRGTIV
+8 LEKRIETLPRGTIV

-58 IEERRQLQKK
+58 IDERRQLQKK
-68 LREMKKNIPASA
+68 LRAMKKNLPATA
-80 KPDDKTSFIMNAIT
+80 KLDDSTSFIMNAIT

-123 KPVDKVCLVYG
+123 KPADKVCLVYG

-156 KQTIYIKA
+156 KQTIYLKA

-182 KGFKFFLIDEIT
+182 KGIKFFLIDEIT

-224 LGFYFAESEELYDRA
+224 LGFFFAESEELYDRT

-251 HARLLGITSIDEYI
+251 HARLLGIKSIDEYI

-275 WDFEDEELN
+275 LDFEDAELN
-284 VEEAS
+284 VDEAS

-350 KVITDLFESHD
+350 QVITDLFESHD
-361 ASGITTTKNGRVKA
+361 
-375 LREAC
+375 
-380 LDRTYLGSTSQLLRK
+380 LGSTAQLLRK
-395 ARDEENRTDV
+395 ARDEDKRTDI
-405 LDTID
+405 LDEID
-410 KFQILATLKKIL
+410 KSQILETLKKIL
-422 EIKEKDKQTIGV
+422 EIKEKDNQTIGI
-434 TDTHVTEIKQYL
+434 TDSHVEEIKQYL

-452 DDLDIETLTGSD
+452 DDLDIETLTGSE
-464 GRLTYTIFTQPGMR
+464 GKLNYTIFTQPGMR

-521 IVIYETKKV
+521 IVIYETKRV

-558 KQTNT
+558 NQTNT

-568 IKHSLEVVP
+568 IKHSLEAVP

-583 INEDKIALTEKRF
+583 INEDKIELTEKRF

-607 GETIQSENDVMY
+607 GETMQSENDVLY

>member
-1 MAESIEE
+1 MAEIIKE
-8 LEKKIEALPRGTIV
+8 LESKIAALPRGTIV
-22 TKNIDGKPYFYQ
+22 TKTIDGKPYFYQ
-34 QYKENKKTVSNFLT
+34 QYKENKKTVSKFLT
-48 NDEAEKMRPL
+48 NAEAEKMRPL
-58 IEERRQLQKK
+58 IEERRKLQKK
-68 LREMKKNIPASA
+68 LREMKKSLPAAVKA
-80 KPDDKTSFIMNAIT
+80 KNTPDFIMNAIT
-94 GAGLL
+94 GPGLL
-99 EMAETAKDFKKRD
+99 EMAETAIDFKKRD

-123 KPVDKVCLVYG
+123 KPADKVCLVYG

-141 TLLKQLILDMKEEDR
+141 TLLKQLILNMSEEDR
-156 KQTIYIKA
+156 KQTVYIKA
-164 RVGET
+164 KVGET
-169 IADLNKDIKLARE
+169 IADLNKDIKTARE
-182 KGFKFFLIDEIT
+182 KGIKFFLIDEIT

-275 WDFEDEELN
+275 LAFEDDELN

-340 IEDENHDFTV
+340 IEDENHEFTV
-350 KVITDLFESHD
+350 KVITDLFKSHD
-361 ASGITTTKNGRVKA
+361 
-375 LREAC
+375 
-380 LDRTYLGSTSQLLRK
+380 LGSTAQLLRK
-395 ARDEENRTDV
+395 ASDDEKRTDV

-410 KFQILATLKKIL
+410 KYYILSTLKKIL
-422 EIKEKDKQTIGV
+422 EIKEKDSQKIGI
-434 TDTHVTEIKQYL
+434 TDTHIAEIKQYL

-452 DDLDIETLTGSD
+452 DELSIETLTGSEEN
-464 GRLTYTIFTQPGMR
+464 LTYTIFTQPGMR

-491 DEQIKNLQERE
+491 DQQIQNLQERE
-502 INLITEKIIEG
+502 INLITEKSIEG

-521 IVIYETKKV
+521 IVIYETKRV

-537 NKKQVFQIR
+537 NKKKVFQIR

-558 KQTNT
+558 NHTNT

-568 IKHSLEVVP
+568 IKHSLEAVP

-583 INEDKIALTEKRF
+583 INEDKTALTEKRF

-607 GETIQSENDVMY
+607 GETMEVENEVLY

-627 ELVVN
+627 ELG

>member
-8 LEKKIEALPRGTIV
+8 LEKRIETLPRGTIV
-22 TKNIDGKPYFYQ
+22 TKNIDSKPYFYQ

-68 LREMKKNIPASA
+68 LREMKKNLPAAA
-80 KPDDKTSFIMNAIT
+80 KPDDSTSFIMNAIT
-94 GAGLL
+94 GSGLL
-99 EMAETAKDFKKRD
+99 EMAETAREFKKRD

-123 KPVDKVCLVYG
+123 KPADKVCLVYG

-164 RVGET
+164 RVGES

-182 KGFKFFLIDEIT
+182 KGIKFFLVDEIT

-275 WDFEDEELN
+275 LDFEDDELN

-350 KVITDLFESHD
+350 KVMTDLFESHD
-361 ASGITTTKNGRVKA
+361 
-375 LREAC
+375 
-380 LDRTYLGSTSQLLRK
+380 LGSTAQLLRK
-395 ARDEENRTDV
+395 ARDEDKRTDI
-405 LDTID
+405 LDEID
-410 KFQILATLKKIL
+410 KTQILYTLKKIL

-434 TDTHVTEIKQYL
+434 TDTHVEEIKQYL

-452 DDLDIETLTGSD
+452 DDLNIETLTGSE
-464 GRLTYTIFTQPGMR
+464 GKLNYTIFTQPGMR

-521 IVIYETKKV
+521 IVIYETKRV

-558 KQTNT
+558 NQTNT

-568 IKHSLEVVP
+568 IKHSLEAVP

-607 GETIQSENDVMY
+607 GETMQSENDVMY

-627 ELVVN
+627 ELAG

>member
-8 LEKKIEALPRGTIV
+8 LEKRIETLPRGTIV

-58 IEERRQLQKK
+58 IEERRELQKK
-68 LREMKKNIPASA
+68 LRAMKKNFPAAA
-80 KPDDKTSFIMNAIT
+80 KPDDSTSFIMNAIT

-123 KPVDKVCLVYG
+123 KPADKVCLVYG

-182 KGFKFFLIDEIT
+182 KGIKFFLIDEIT

-275 WDFEDEELN
+275 LDFEDAELN

-340 IEDENHDFTV
+340 IEDENHDFTI

-361 ASGITTTKNGRVKA
+361 
-375 LREAC
+375 
-380 LDRTYLGSTSQLLRK
+380 LGSTAQLLRK
-395 ARDEENRTDV
+395 ARDEDKRTDI
-405 LDTID
+405 LDEID
-410 KFQILATLKKIL
+410 KSQI
-422 EIKEKDKQTIGV
+422 
-434 TDTHVTEIKQYL
+434 
-446 KRLDLI
+446 
-452 DDLDIETLTGSD
+452 
-464 GRLTYTIFTQPGMR
+464 
-478 FCQAQALVYSLMK
+478 
-491 DEQIKNLQERE
+491 
-502 INLITEKIIEG
+502 
-513 VLGHMLED
+513 
-521 IVIYETKKV
+521 
-530 LMPNRHE
+530 
-537 NKKQVFQIR
+537 
-546 FEAGEFDMVIYD
+546 
-558 KQTNT
+558 
-563 CEIYE
+563 
-568 IKHSLEVVP
+568 
-577 FQYRHL
+577 
-583 INEDKIALTEKRF
+583 
-596 GKITKKCVLYR
+596 
-607 GETIQSENDVMY
+607 
-619 KNVEEYLN
+619 
-627 ELVVN
+627 

>member
-68 LREMKKNIPASA
+68 LREMKKNLPAAA
-80 KPDDKTSFIMNAIT
+80 KPDDNISFIMNAIT

-123 KPVDKVCLVYG
+123 KPADKVCLVYG

-164 RVGET
+164 RGGET

-182 KGFKFFLIDEIT
+182 KGIKFFLIDEIT

-275 WDFEDEELN
+275 LDFKDEELN

-361 ASGITTTKNGRVKA
+361 
-375 LREAC
+375 
-380 LDRTYLGSTSQLLRK
+380 LGSTSQLLRK

-410 KFQILATLKKIL
+410 KSQILATLKKIL
-422 EIKEKDKQTIGV
+422 EIKEKDNQTIGI
-434 TDTHVTEIKQYL
+434 TDTHVEEIKQYL

-452 DDLDIETLTGSD
+452 DDLDIETLTGSE
-464 GRLTYTIFTQPGMR
+464 GKLNYTIFTQPGMR

-502 INLITEKIIEG
+502 IILITEKIIEG

-521 IVIYETKKV
+521 IVIYETKRV

-568 IKHSLEVVP
+568 IKHSLEAVP

-583 INEDKIALTEKRF
+583 INEDKIALTEKRC
-596 GKITKKCVLYR
+596 GKVTKKCVLYR
-607 GETIQSENDVMY
+607 GETMQSENDVMY

-627 ELVVN
+627 ELVG

>member
-68 LREMKKNIPASA
+68 LREMKKNLPASA
-80 KPDDKTSFIMNAIT
+80 KPDDNTSFIMNAIT
-94 GAGLL
+94 GSGLL

-123 KPVDKVCLVYG
+123 KPADKVCLVYG

-164 RVGET
+164 SVGET

-182 KGFKFFLIDEIT
+182 KGIKFFLIDEIT

-275 WDFEDEELN
+275 LDFEDEELN

-350 KVITDLFESHD
+350 KVITDLFESH
-361 ASGITTTKNGRVKA
+361 A
-375 LREAC
+375 
-380 LDRTYLGSTSQLLRK
+380 LGSTAQLLRK

-410 KFQILATLKKIL
+410 KSQILATLKKIL
-422 EIKEKDKQTIGV
+422 EIKEKDNQKIGV
-434 TDTHVTEIKQYL
+434 TDTHVEEIKQYL

-452 DDLDIETLTGSD
+452 DDLDIETLTGSE
-464 GRLTYTIFTQPGMR
+464 GKLNYTIFTQPGMR

-521 IVIYETKKV
+521 IVIYETKRV
-530 LMPNRHE
+530 LMPNRQE

-558 KQTNT
+558 NLTNT

-568 IKHSLEVVP
+568 IKHSLEAVP
-577 FQYRHL
+577 FQYRYL

-607 GETIQSENDVMY
+607 GETMQSENDVMY

>member
-1 MAESIEE
+1 MAGSIEE

-68 LREMKKNIPASA
+68 LRAMKKNFPATA
-80 KPDDKTSFIMNAIT
+80 KLDDSTSFIMNAIT

-123 KPVDKVCLVYG
+123 KPADKVCLVYG

-169 IADLNKDIKLARE
+169 IADLNKDIKLARG
-182 KGFKFFLIDEIT
+182 KGIKFFLIDEIT

-215 KFVLSGTDS
+215 KFVLSGTNS

-251 HARLLGITSIDEYI
+251 HARLLGIKSIDEYI

-275 WDFEDEELN
+275 LDFEDAELN

-319 YFRHLRELYDANELT
+319 YFRHLWELYDANELT

-350 KVITDLFESHD
+350 QVITDLFESHD
-361 ASGITTTKNGRVKA
+361 
-375 LREAC
+375 
-380 LDRTYLGSTSQLLRK
+380 LGSTAQLLRK
-395 ARDEENRTDV
+395 ARDEDKRTDI
-405 LDTID
+405 LDEID
-410 KFQILATLKKIL
+410 KSQILETLKKIL
-422 EIKEKDKQTIGV
+422 EIKEKDNQTIGV

-452 DDLDIETLTGSD
+452 DYLDIETLTGSE
-464 GRLTYTIFTQPGMR
+464 GKLSYTIFTQPGMR

-521 IVIYETKKV
+521 IVIYETKRV

-558 KQTNT
+558 NQTNT

-568 IKHSLEVVP
+568 IKHSPEAVP

-607 GETIQSENDVMY
+607 GETMQSENDVMY

-627 ELVVN
+627 ELVG

>member
-1 MAESIEE
+1 MVESIEE
-8 LEKKIEALPRGTIV
+8 LEKRIETLPRGTIV

-58 IEERRQLQKK
+58 IEERRELQKK
-68 LREMKKNIPASA
+68 LREMKKNLPAAA
-80 KPDDKTSFIMNAIT
+80 KPDDNTSFIMNAIT
-94 GAGLL
+94 GSGLL

-123 KPVDKVCLVYG
+123 KPADKVCLVYG

-182 KGFKFFLIDEIT
+182 KRIKFFLIDEIT

-275 WDFEDEELN
+275 LDFEDAELN

-319 YFRHLRELYDANELT
+319 YFRHLRELYDTNELT

-350 KVITDLFESHD
+350 QVITDLFESHD
-361 ASGITTTKNGRVKA
+361 
-375 LREAC
+375 
-380 LDRTYLGSTSQLLRK
+380 LGSTAQLLRK
-395 ARDEENRTDV
+395 ARDEDKRTDI
-405 LDTID
+405 LDEID
-410 KFQILATLKKIL
+410 KSQILETLKKIL
-422 EIKEKDKQTIGV
+422 EIKEKDNQTIGI
-434 TDTHVTEIKQYL
+434 TDSHVEEIKQYL

-452 DDLDIETLTGSD
+452 DDLDIETLTGSE
-464 GRLTYTIFTQPGMR
+464 GKLNYTIFTQPGMR

-521 IVIYETKKV
+521 IVIYETKRV

-558 KQTNT
+558 NQTNT

-568 IKHSLEVVP
+568 IKHSLEAVP

-583 INEDKIALTEKRF
+583 INEDKIELTEKRF

-607 GETIQSENDVMY
+607 GETMQSENDVMY

>member
-1 MAESIEE
+1 MTESIEE
-8 LEKKIEALPRGTIV
+8 LEKRIETLPRGTIV

-58 IEERRQLQKK
+58 IDERRQLQKK
-68 LREMKKNIPASA
+68 LREMKKNLPAAA
-80 KPDDKTSFIMNAIT
+80 KPDDSTSFIMNAIT

-123 KPVDKVCLVYG
+123 KPADKVCLVYG

-141 TLLKQLILDMKEEDR
+141 TLLKQLVLDMKEEDR

-182 KGFKFFLIDEIT
+182 QGIKFFLIDEIT

-275 WDFEDEELN
+275 LDFEDAELN

-350 KVITDLFESHD
+350 QVITDLFESHD
-361 ASGITTTKNGRVKA
+361 
-375 LREAC
+375 
-380 LDRTYLGSTSQLLRK
+380 LGSTAQLLRK
-395 ARDEENRTDV
+395 ARDKDKRTDI
-405 LDTID
+405 LDEID
-410 KFQILATLKKIL
+410 KSQILETLKKIL
-422 EIKEKDKQTIGV
+422 EIKEKDNQTIGI
-434 TDTHVTEIKQYL
+434 TDSHVEEIKQYL

-452 DDLDIETLTGSD
+452 DDLDIETLTGSE
-464 GRLTYTIFTQPGMR
+464 GKLNYTIFTQPGMR

-521 IVIYETKKV
+521 IVIYETKRV

-546 FEAGEFDMVIYD
+546 FEAGEFDMVIYNN
-558 KQTNT
+558 QTNT

-568 IKHSLEVVP
+568 IKHSLEAVP

-583 INEDKIALTEKRF
+583 INEDKIELTEKRF

-607 GETIQSENDVMY
+607 GETMQSENDVLY

-627 ELVVN
+627 ELVG

>member
-8 LEKKIEALPRGTIV
+8 LEKRIETLPRGTIV

-58 IEERRQLQKK
+58 IDERRQLQKK
-68 LREMKKNIPASA
+68 LRAMKKNLPATA
-80 KPDDKTSFIMNAIT
+80 KLDDGTSFIMNAIT
-94 GAGLL
+94 GSGLL

-112 CYEKISSYLYG
+112 CYKKISSYLYG
-123 KPVDKVCLVYG
+123 KPADKVCLVYG

-141 TLLKQLILDMKEEDR
+141 TLLKQLVLDMKEEDR

-169 IADLNKDIKLARE
+169 ITDLNKDIKLARE
-182 KGFKFFLIDEIT
+182 KGIKFFLIDEIT

-224 LGFYFAESEELYDRA
+224 LGFYFAESEELYDRT

-275 WDFEDEELN
+275 LDFEDAELN

-340 IEDENHDFTV
+340 IEDENHDFTI

-361 ASGITTTKNGRVKA
+361 
-375 LREAC
+375 
-380 LDRTYLGSTSQLLRK
+380 LGSTAQLLRK
-395 ARDEENRTDV
+395 ARDEDKRTDI
-405 LDTID
+405 LDEID
-410 KFQILATLKKIL
+410 KSQILETLKKIL
-422 EIKEKDKQTIGV
+422 EIKEKDNQTIGI
-434 TDTHVTEIKQYL
+434 TDSHVEEIKQYL

-452 DDLDIETLTGSD
+452 DDLDIETLTGSE
-464 GRLTYTIFTQPGMR
+464 GKLSYTIFTQPGMR

-521 IVIYETKKV
+521 IVIYETKRV

-558 KQTNT
+558 NQTNT

-568 IKHSLEVVP
+568 IKHSLEAVP

-583 INEDKIALTEKRF
+583 INEDKIELTEKRF

-607 GETIQSENDVMY
+607 GETMQSENDVMY